1 MTQINLLFDSRPKKV
16 FSAIEGKS
24 TLENWKENQI
34 FQVSVVI
41 TFSLQ
46 KMIQNMYKNNPKM
59 AQSRNLCKRARLQ
72 SVVWQFGLMLP

>member
-24 TLENWKENQI
+24 SLENWKENQI
-34 FQVSVVI
+34 FQVSVVM

-46 KMIQNMYKNNPKM
+46 KMIQNMYKTSLKCLKVAIYLKGQDCSQCGNM
-59 AQSRNLCKRARLQ
+59 A
-72 SVVWQFGLMLP
+72 

>member
-1 MTQINLLFDSRPKKV
+1 MSNAMRLEWCNTMTQINLLFGSRPIKA

-34 FQVSVVI
+34 FQVSVVM

-46 KMIQNMYKNNPKM
+46 K
-59 AQSRNLCKRARLQ
+59 
-72 SVVWQFGLMLP
+72 

>member
-1 MTQINLLFDSRPKKV
+1 MTQINLLSDSRPKKV

-24 TLENWKENQI
+24 SLENWKENQI
-34 FQVSVVI
+34 FQVSVVM

-46 KMIQNMYKNNPKM
+46 KMIQNMYQNTPKM

-72 SVVWQFGLMLP
+72 SVVWQFGLILP

>member
-24 TLENWKENQI
+24 SLENWKENQI
-34 FQVSVVI
+34 FQVSVVM

-46 KMIQNMYKNNPKM
+46 KNDSENVPKH
-59 AQSRNLCKRARLQ
+59 S
-72 SVVWQFGLMLP
+72 